1 MTFPLITVE
10 QPPAAGDI
18 AVIARGMR
26 EYALAQIEG
35 DESSPVACFAKE
47 DDVIV
52 GGIVGRIIK
61 RRMFVDLLWVDE
73 KRRNRGVGSSLLQA
87 MESVA
92 VARGCHDV
100 LLETLSQSA
109 AHLYTSAGYRLMS
122 RIPEYIPGFAKH
134 VLLKSLEHSG

>member
-1 MTFPLITVE
+1 MTLPLITVE
-10 QPPAAGDI
+10 QSPAAGDI

-26 EYALAQIEG
+26 EYALSQIQG
-35 DESSPVACFAKE
+35 DESSPVGCFARE

-73 KRRNRGVGSSLLQA
+73 KRRNRGVGSSLLRT

-92 VARGCHDV
+92 GARGCHDV
-100 LLETLSQSA
+100 LLETLSESA
-109 AHLYTSAGYRLMS
+109 AHLYTATGYRLMS

-134 VLLKSLEHSG
+134 VLLKSLEHPR